1 MILREGRS
9 PAPVNNR
16 ALQAMQMQTNKA
28 KRMPPS
34 VSCDRP
40 AAHGCLAQ
48 QLREAPH
55 RAQRDRFS
63 ARPSARGGC
72 SPRLLLQCGGP
83 AAPGY
88 ECMAGCWRGGLPHI
102 CCSGK
107 MSESLRPL
115 LMNQTPVHIYIYV
128 HIYRCDVSS
137 GAQIAVVSAHH
148 HEAGSGAFSAKSDV
162 SAKSEC
168 EFSSA

>member
-1 MILREGRS
+1 M
-9 PAPVNNR
+9 
-16 ALQAMQMQTNKA
+16 
-28 KRMPPS
+28 
-34 VSCDRP
+34 
-40 AAHGCLAQ
+40 AAVLG
-48 QLREAPH
+48 
-55 RAQRDRFS
+55 
-63 ARPSARGGC
+63 
-72 SPRLLLQCGGP
+72 
-83 AAPGY
+83 
-88 ECMAGCWRGGLPHI
+88 GGLPHI

-115 LMNQTPVHIYIYV
+115 LMNQTPV

>member
-1 MILREGRS
+1 MILREGRG

-16 ALQAMQMQTNKA
+16 ALRAMQMQTNKA

-40 AAHGCLAQ
+40 AAHGCRAQ
-48 QLREAPH
+48 QLREAPL

-88 ECMAGCWRGGLPHI
+88 ECMAAVLGGGLPHT

-107 MSESLRPL
+107 ISESLIRPL
-115 LMNQTPVHIYIYV
+115 LMNRTPVHIYICMSAAA
-128 HIYRCDVSS
+128 RRLPS
-137 GAQIAVVSAHH
+137 AAAHH
-148 HEAGSGAFSAKSDV
+148 DDDDEAGSGAFSAKSDV

-168 EFSSA
+168 EFPSA